1 MPTIL
6 ESIGDYLQN
15 TSSAFGAHASQGTL
29 GTNLFLATLP
39 ESPDVCTAIYENSGT
54 PPAFTMGSGGIVID
68 YPMLQII
75 SRATKEDYPTARD
88 KIEDI
93 RNLLAS
99 ITDVTISGVHVLR
112 IEPMGSVNPLGID
125 PKQRPLLSVN
135 FRCLVR
141 K

>member
-54 PPAFTMGSGGIVID
+54 PPAFTMGGGGIAID

-88 KIEDI
+88 KIEVI

>member
-6 ESIGDYLQN
+6 ESVGDYLQN
-15 TSSAFGAHASQGTL
+15 TASAFGAHATQGTL
-29 GTNLFLATLP
+29 GTSIFLGTLP
-39 ESPDVCTAIYENSGT
+39 ETPDACVAVYENAGS
-54 PPAFTMGSGGIVID
+54 PPAFTMGTGGIVID
-68 YPMLQII
+68 YPMIQII
-75 SRATKEDYPTARD
+75 SRAGKDDYPTARD
-88 KIEDI
+88 KIDAI

-99 ITDVTISGVHVLR
+99 VTDATISSVAILR

-125 PKQRPLLSVN
+125 PKQRPLLSAN

>member
-1 MPTIL
+1 MATIL

-39 ESPDVCTAIYENSGT
+39 ESPDACTAIYENSGT
-54 PPAFTMGSGGIVID
+54 PPAFMMGDGGIAID

-88 KIEDI
+88 KIEVI

-125 PKQRPLLSVN
+125 SKQRPLLSVN

-141 K
+141 T

>member
-1 MPTIL
+1 MATIL

-15 TSSAFGAHASQGTL
+15 TASAFGAHASQGTL

-75 SRATKEDYPTARD
+75 SRAGKEDYPTARD

-99 ITDVTISGVHVLR
+99 ITGVTISGVHVLR

>member
-1 MPTIL
+1 MATIL

-39 ESPDVCTAIYENSGT
+39 ESPDVCTAVFENSGT
-54 PPAFTMGSGGIVID
+54 PPAFTMGDGGIAID

-75 SRATKEDYPTARD
+75 ARATKEDYPTARD
-88 KIEDI
+88 KIEVI

-99 ITDVTISGVHVLR
+99 VTDVTISGVHVLR

-141 K
+141 T

>member
-29 GTNLFLATLP
+29 GTTLFLGTLP
-39 ESPDVCTAIYENSGT
+39 ESPDVCTAVYENSGT
-54 PPAFTMGSGGIVID
+54 PPAFTMGSGVIAID

-75 SRATKEDYPTARD
+75 SRATREDYPTARD
-88 KIEDI
+88 KIEVI